1 MKDINKE
8 DMFEWATSYRP
19 DSDWTVAALTS
30 TTFFVDRLKNFPIGL
45 PLVEGSQRK
54 SFDDLVPEES
64 EDDGEDHLDF
74 F

>member
-1 MKDINKE
+1 M
-8 DMFEWATSYRP
+8 
-19 DSDWTVAALTS
+19 AALTS

-45 PLVEGSQRK
+45 PLVEGSQQK
-54 SFDDLVPEES
+54 LFDDLVPEES